1 MTRSGA
7 TTVIEKPRSLRTA
20 DDEDRQIPIHE
31 GDLLK
36 LGSSTEFLV
45 LKISSNVRALA

>member
-7 TTVIEKPRSLRTA
+7 TTVIEKPRSLRSA
-20 DDEDRQIPIHE
+20 GDEDKQIPIHD

-45 LKISSNVRALA
+45 LKISSDVRALA